1 MHADRTRLIAAVA
14 VGLLMPLTAARA
26 QIVAGQG
33 LNGNSAGAGPLFKP
47 KGAAPTAPAP
57 TALPG
62 AQTDPSR
69 VAPADK
75 SIHDTPPNEALFDG
89 INRGDIATVRDAI
102 SRGADLDSQ
111 SVLGQSPLE
120 LSIDLGRNDITFLL
134 LSLRGTGDSSRS
146 ARAPAQLDA
155 QTQTTTAKS
164 RKAAA
169 AAATADRAEARTKTR
184 AHPPTT
190 GVAAREPVAA
200 PIRSSQEFASG
211 NGGTPNPAVGF
222 LGFGGSTQR

>member
-14 VGLLMPLTAARA
+14 FGLLMPLAAAKA
-26 QIVAGQG
+26 QLIAGPG
-33 LNGNSAGAGPLFKP
+33 VGSGPGAGPLFKQ
-47 KGAAPTAPAP
+47 KGSAPTPPAP

-102 SRGADLDSQ
+102 SRGADLDAQ

-134 LSLRGTGDSSRS
+134 LSLRGTGDTSRT
-146 ARAPAQLDA
+146 AKPPAQLDA
-155 QTQTTTAKS
+155 QTTAKG

-169 AAATADRAEARTKTR
+169 AAAAADRAEARAKTR
-184 AHPPTT
+184 AHLTTT
-190 GVAAREPVAA
+190 GVAAREPVPA
-200 PIRSSQEFASG
+200 PIRSTQEFASG

-222 LGFGGSTQR
+222 LGFGGSGQR

>member
-1 MHADRTRLIAAVA
+1 MYADRNRLIAAVA
-14 VGLLMPLTAARA
+14 FGLLLPLTAAKA
-26 QIVAGQG
+26 QLIAGQG
-33 LNGNSAGAGPLFKP
+33 LGSAGAGAGPLFKP
-47 KGAAPTAPAP
+47 KNAAPTPAAP

-102 SRGADLDSQ
+102 SRGADLGSQ

-146 ARAPAQLDA
+146 ARPPAQLDA
-155 QTQTTTAKS
+155 QTTAKG

-169 AAATADRAEARTKTR
+169 AAATADRAEAQAQAKAR
-184 AHPPTT
+184 AHPTTT
-190 GVAAREPVAA
+190 GVAAREPVPA
-200 PIRSSQEFASG
+200 PIRASQEFASG

-222 LGFGGSTQR
+222 LGFGSSTQR

>member
-14 VGLLMPLTAARA
+14 FGLLMPIAAAKA
-26 QIVAGQG
+26 QLIAGQG
-33 LNGNSAGAGPLFKP
+33 LGGAAAGAGPMFKP
-47 KGAAPTAPAP
+47 KGGTPTPPAP

-102 SRGADLDSQ
+102 SRGADLDAQ

-134 LSLRGTGDSSRS
+134 LSLRGAGDTTRT
-146 ARAPAQLDA
+146 AKPPAQLDA
-155 QTQTTTAKS
+155 QTTAKG

-169 AAATADRAEARTKTR
+169 ADRAEARAKTR
-184 AHPPTT
+184 AHLTTT
-190 GVAAREPVAA
+190 GVAAREPVSA
-200 PIRSSQEFASG
+200 PIRSTQEFASG
-211 NGGTPNPAVGF
+211 NGGTPNPAAGF
-222 LGFGGSTQR
+222 LGFGGNAPR